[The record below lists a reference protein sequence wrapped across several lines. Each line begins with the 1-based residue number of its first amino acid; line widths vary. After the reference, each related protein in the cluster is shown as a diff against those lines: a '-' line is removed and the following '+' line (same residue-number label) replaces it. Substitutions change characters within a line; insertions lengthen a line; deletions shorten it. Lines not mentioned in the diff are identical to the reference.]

1 MGRWCRHRT
10 ARVATSR
17 ARCGGNAIRSFAGRL
32 LPLTFALT
40 IVAQLQ
46 GAAARA
52 DERLTTKTG
61 TVGQCAGA
69 TAMLPKLKSLA
80 HGEVATLHVPE
91 ASQHLPELEF
101 MTPNGETVTLSRLG
115 GKTRLV
121 NLWATWCAPCRQE
134 MPSLDRLQQQ
144 LGGPDFEVVIINND
158 LRDPLRQMR
167 FLDDFGVK
175 ALTRYADPSGRTFQ
189 MLKQAG
195 RATSLPAT
203 LLVDHDGCELASL
216 SGPLEWDHPDTIAFL
231 QAAIGKSS
239 AR

>member
-1 MGRWCRHRT
+1 M
-10 ARVATSR
+10 R
-17 ARCGGNAIRSFAGRL
+17 AYAGRL
-32 LPLTFALT
+32 LLLTALT
-40 IVAQLQ
+40 IVSLLQ
-46 GAAARA
+46 GAVVRA
-52 DERLTTKTG
+52 DERSTTKTG
-61 TVGQCAGA
+61 AVEGCAGA
-69 TAMLPKLKSLA
+69 TAMLPKLRSLA
-80 HGEVATLHVPE
+80 SGEVATLHVPE
-91 ASQHLPELEF
+91 ASQYLPEIEF
-101 MTPNGETVTLSRLG
+101 AAPSGERVTLRQLG

-158 LRDPLRQMR
+158 LRDPVRQMR
-167 FLDDFGVK
+167 FLDDIGVK
-175 ALTRYADPSGRTFQ
+175 ALARYADPSGRTFQ
-189 MLKQAG
+189 TLKQAG

-203 LLVDHDGCELASL
+203 LLVDRDGCELAFL